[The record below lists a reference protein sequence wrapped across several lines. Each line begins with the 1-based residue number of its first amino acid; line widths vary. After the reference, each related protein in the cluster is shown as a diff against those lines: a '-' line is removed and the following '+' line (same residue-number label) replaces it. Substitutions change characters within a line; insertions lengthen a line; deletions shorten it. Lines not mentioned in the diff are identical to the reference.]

1 MNRRSVDVAVIGA
14 GSAGLP
20 ARRAARAAG
29 ASCVLIDSG
38 PLGTTCARVG
48 CMPSKLLIAAA
59 DAAHAVRSGEVFG
72 LRTTLTVD
80 GGAVL
85 ERVQRERDRFVG
97 FVLRSLE
104 AVRQEGDLIEGTARL
119 IGPHTLRVDDHT
131 ELEARSIVVATGSA
145 PVVPPPFRGLGD
157 RLLSNETLFELSELP
172 RSVLVAGAGVIG
184 LELGQALQRL
194 GTRVTLVSIDDAVG
208 PLADPRCRAA
218 ALQAFGAEYELFLNY
233 RLEQLERQ
241 GERVEVRFRDSAG
254 TPHLR
259 TVDRVLMA
267 AGRQPRL
274 AGLGLEHAGVQLERG
289 QVRDWDPATTRIGQ
303 THVFLAGDVSAYRP
317 LLHEAA
323 DEGQIAG
330 LNAARY
336 PAVAAEPRRTP
347 LAIVFSE
354 PQLAIVGAS
363 FRTLDGER
371 HRIGEVDY
379 GDQGRARVMH
389 QNRGL
394 ARLYGEV
401 GTELLVGAEMV
412 GPRVEHTAHLLA
424 WAIQQRLTVPQLL
437 QLPFYHPVIEE
448 GIRTALRSLK
458 TALASPRSPDTDCRE
473 FRPGS

>member
-1 MNRRSVDVAVIGA
+1 MQKRTVDVAVIGA

-29 ASCVLIDSG
+29 ASCVLIDAG

-59 DAAHAVRSGEVFG
+59 DAAHAARTSAVFG
-72 LRTTLTVD
+72 LQTTLSVD
-80 GGAVL
+80 GSAVL
-85 ERVQRERDRFVG
+85 QRVQRERDRFVG

-104 AVRQEGDLIEGTARL
+104 AIRREGDLLEGKARL
-119 IGPHTLRVDDHT
+119 VGPNTLQVDDHT
-131 ELEARSIVVATGSA
+131 EVEARSIVVATGSA
-145 PVVPPPFRGLGD
+145 PMVPPPFRALGD
-157 RLLSNETLFELSELP
+157 RLLSNDTIFELPELP

-218 ALQAFGAEYELFLNY
+218 AQQAFSAEYELFLNY
-233 RLEQLERQ
+233 RLDAIERQ
-241 GERVEVRFRDSAG
+241 GEGVEVRFHDSAG
-254 TPHLR
+254 APHVR
-259 TVDRVLMA
+259 TVERVLVA

-274 AGLGLEHAGVQLERG
+274 GDLGLEHAGVQIERG
-289 QVRDWDPATTRIGQ
+289 QVRDWDPTTTRIGA
-303 THVFLAGDVSAYRP
+303 TNIFLAGDVSAYRP

-330 LNAARY
+330 LNAARF
-336 PAVAAEPRRTP
+336 PAVQAEPRRTP

-363 FRTLDGER
+363 FRALDCEQ
-371 HRIGEVDY
+371 HRVGEVDY
-379 GDQGRARVMH
+379 GDQGRARVMN
-389 QNRGL
+389 QNHGL
-394 ARLYGEV
+394 VRLYGEV
-401 GTELLVGAEMV
+401 GSERLIGAEMV

-424 WAIQQRLTVPQLL
+424 WAVQQELTVPQLL
-437 QLPFYHPVIEE
+437 RQPFYHPVIEE
-448 GIRTALRSLK
+448 GLRTALRQLK
-458 TALASPRSPDTDCRE
+458 AALATPRAPGDDCHALG
-473 FRPGS
+473 PGE

>member
-1 MNRRSVDVAVIGA
+1 MHKRSVDVAVIGA

-59 DAAHAVRSGEVFG
+59 DAAHTVRSAEVFG
-72 LRTTLTVD
+72 LQTTLTVD
-80 GGAVL
+80 GGAVFA
-85 ERVQRERDRFVG
+85 RVQRERDRFVG
-97 FVLRSLE
+97 FVLRGLE

-157 RLLSNETLFELSELP
+157 RLLSNETIFELSALP

-194 GTRVTLVSIDDAVG
+194 GTQVTLVSIDDAVG
-208 PLADPRCRAA
+208 PLADPRCREAA
-218 ALQAFGAEYELFLNY
+218 QQAFATEYELFLNY
-233 RLEQLERQ
+233 RLEQIERQ
-241 GERVEVRFRDSAG
+241 DDSVVVRFHDRDGAPHQRSVERVLV
-254 TPHLR
+254 
-259 TVDRVLMA
+259 A
-267 AGRQPRL
+267 AGRQARL

-289 QVRDWDPATTRIGQ
+289 QVRDWDPATTRVGQ

-336 PAVAAEPRRTP
+336 PAVAAEARRTP

-401 GTELLVGAEMV
+401 GTELLIGAEMV

-424 WAIQQRLTVPQLL
+424 WAIQQRLTVPQCL

-448 GIRTALRSLK
+448 GIRTALRNLK
-458 TALASPRSPDTDCRE
+458 AALASPHQPSA
-473 FRPGS
+473 